1 MLASIPFGLA
11 EPARQFTVGHFNLLR
26 LTVNSSVGH
35 HAVELA
41 FLIADDSDGLLV
53 GAELLD
59 IALDGLLEIS
69 KRVAD
74 LGYSCHLAGFAE
86 NDLDLIF
93 LVFLCQ
99 VGIEVD
105 LLETNGVAE
114 VEGRIAVFIHD
125 FDNIRHGQRPALIA
139 LRVFQIELA
148 VHILKVFT
156 IDLTLEHTVIDAAVD
171 LI

>member
-1 MLASIPFGLA
+1 MERSEHGVIAHDEVLKRKYTTFLY
-11 EPARQFTVGHFNLLR
+11 
-26 LTVNSSVGH
+26 LT
-35 HAVELA
+35 E
-41 FLIADDSDGLLV
+41 SDGLLV

-105 LLETNGVAE
+105 LLETDGVAE
-114 VEGRIAVFIHD
+114 VEG
-125 FDNIRHGQRPALIA
+125 
-139 LRVFQIELA
+139 
-148 VHILKVFT
+148 
-156 IDLTLEHTVIDAAVD
+156 
-171 LI
+171 

>member
-26 LTVNSSVGH
+26 LTVNSPVRR

-41 FLIADDSDGLLV
+41 FLVADDGDSLLV
-53 GAELLD
+53 GTELFD
-59 IALDGLLEIS
+59 IALDGLLEIG

-105 LLETNGVAE
+105 LLETDRVAE
-114 VEGRIAVFIHD
+114 VEGRIAVLVND
-125 FDNIRHGQRPALIA
+125 FDNIRNGQRPALIA

-148 VHILKVFT
+148 VHILKVVT
-156 IDLTLEHTVIDAAVD
+156 IHLALEHSVINAAVD
-171 LI
+171 LV